1 MQVLNLPKTDLK
13 LQRKGNR
20 LTVFDILRRKS
31 VTLTPEEWV
40 RQHFIHF
47 LINQKGY
54 NPSCMANEV
63 SLSLNNTQKRCDTV
77 VYDSQARP
85 IMIVEYKAPHI
96 PISQNVFSQICRYN
110 IKMRVRWLIVSNGIQ
125 HYCCKID
132 YENESYTFLPDIPSW
147 EELTVESLEPTTNL

>member
-1 MQVLNLPKTDLK
+1 MEVLNLPKTDLK

-20 LTVFDILRRKS
+20 LMVFDILRKKM

-54 NPSCMANEV
+54 NASCIANEV
-63 SLSLNNTQKRCDTV
+63 ALCLNNTQKRCDTV
-77 VYDSQARP
+77 VYDTQARP

-96 PISQNVFSQICRYN
+96 AISQRVFSQISRYN
-110 IKMRVRWLIVSNGIQ
+110 IKMRVQWLIVSNGIH
-125 HYCCKID
+125 HYCCRIN
-132 YENESYTFLPDIPSW
+132 YENETYEFLSDIPSW
-147 EELTVESLEPTTNL
+147 EEVMRL

>member
-47 LINQKGY
+47 LIDRKGY

-63 SLSLNNTQKRCDTV
+63 SLCLNNTQ
-77 VYDSQARP
+77 
-85 IMIVEYKAPHI
+85 
-96 PISQNVFSQICRYN
+96 
-110 IKMRVRWLIVSNGIQ
+110 
-125 HYCCKID
+125 
-132 YENESYTFLPDIPSW
+132 
-147 EELTVESLEPTTNL
+147 